1 VIGFESESKS
11 KPLFEITEASVD
23 ARIELGRQLHRIS
36 PQSTDELPC
45 GRIVRIELSRF
56 LPAIVRMPGTQRS
69 KPPVSICRR
78 RFLHLT
84 TGAAAI
90 PTISRIAK
98 ADSYPSRPVH
108 LIVFYPPGG
117 GNDIIARLLGQ
128 WLSDQLGQSFVIENR
143 PGGGGN
149 LGTEYVVRAAADG
162 YTLLLSSTANTV
174 NASLYKKLNFDFI
187 RDVAPVASISYEPNI
202 MVVNPSVSAKT
213 IPEFIAYAKANP
225 GKIDYGS
232 AGIGSSQHMSGE
244 LFKMM
249 AGIDMTHVPFRGTAP
264 ALTGLLG
271 GQVQVM
277 FASMPATLEHVRAGK
292 LRALGVTIP
301 KRSDALPEVP
311 SVSEFLPGFD
321 ASVYYGIAAPKNTPV
336 EIVERLNKEINAGL
350 ADPQLRARLIEL
362 GSTVLPGSPADFE
375 KFIANETEKWAKVV
389 KFAHIEAE

>member
-1 VIGFESESKS
+1 MNIG
-11 KPLFEITEASVD
+11 
-23 ARIELGRQLHRIS
+23 
-36 PQSTDELPC
+36 
-45 GRIVRIELSRF
+45 
-56 LPAIVRMPGTQRS
+56 
-69 KPPVSICRR
+69 RR

-84 TGAAAI
+84 ASCTAVAAV
-90 PTISRIAK
+90 SRIAK

-108 LIVFYPPGG
+108 LIVFYAAGG
-117 GNDIIARLLGQ
+117 GNDIIARLMGQ
-128 WLSDQLGQSFVIENR
+128 WLSQRLGQSFVIENR

-149 LGTEYVVRAAADG
+149 LGTEYVVRAPADG

-174 NASLYKKLNFDFI
+174 NASLYDKLDFNFV
-187 RDVAPVASISYEPNI
+187 RDIAPVASISYEPNI
-202 MVVNPSVSAKT
+202 MVVNPSVPAKT
-213 IPEFIAYAKANP
+213 ILEFIAYAKVNP
-225 GKIDYGS
+225 GKINYGS

-264 ALTGLLG
+264 ALTSLLG

-277 FASMPATLEHVRAGK
+277 FASMPATLEYVRASK

-301 KRSDALPEVP
+301 KRSDVLPDIP

-321 ASVYYGIAAPKNTPV
+321 AEVYYGIGAPKDTPA

-350 ADPQLRARLIEL
+350 ADPQFKARLIEL
-362 GSTVLPGSPADFE
+362 GSMVLPGSPADFE

-389 KFAHIEAE
+389 KFANIKAE